1 MIEYNTPIRKIVKP
15 SLIDEIANY
24 SFAIEQDL
32 ELLRSDADKLIKA
45 ANDLKSSISEK
56 RQEPRTR

>member
-24 SFAIEQDL
+24 SFAIKQDL

>member
-1 MIEYNTPIRKIVKP
+1 METPIRKIIKP

-32 ELLRSDADKLIKA
+32 ELLQSDTKKLIDTTNKLQESLL
-45 ANDLKSSISEK
+45 NK
-56 RQEPRTR
+56 RREPRTR